1 MPKATRSS
9 RGQNTESER
18 NRHRIS
24 GQCEKGSGVGSFGPG
39 RMRTLDRGKALQINV
54 LENIKNSLPLG
65 PAVAFILCARQGFWS
80 FAKMPP
86 ALATF
91 VPFWC

>member
-1 MPKATRSS
+1 
-9 RGQNTESER
+9 
-18 NRHRIS
+18 
-24 GQCEKGSGVGSFGPG
+24 
-39 RMRTLDRGKALQINV
+39 MRTLDRGKALQINV

-65 PAVAFILCARQGFWS
+65 PAVAFILCVRQRFWP

>member
-1 MPKATRSS
+1 
-9 RGQNTESER
+9 
-18 NRHRIS
+18 
-24 GQCEKGSGVGSFGPG
+24 
-39 RMRTLDRGKALQINV
+39 MRTLDRGKALQINV

-65 PAVAFILCARQGFWS
+65 PEVAFILRARQGFWS